1 MPDTIDLDGWLDQ
14 SRWNTA
20 VAASLAD
27 QEKKRREG
35 CPVRL
40 RLDEI
45 ARKELGLELDSEY
58 GKTVKIET
66 ATTDP
71 TSQQIS
77 EQHKAA

>member
-27 QEKKRREG
+27 QEMKRREG

-40 RLDEI
+40 RLDQI
-45 ARKELGLELDSEY
+45 ARDKFGLELDSRR
-58 GKTVKIET
+58 GKTVEPKVAAVQPIR
-66 ATTDP
+66 
-71 TSQQIS
+71 